1 MKIISVNVNGI
12 RAAEKKGLFHWLES
26 VSADVICLQEV
37 RAQEHQYSQPS
48 FHPEGYTSWFHNA
61 QKKGYSGVSIYSKK
75 QPEQLFVKLGNQ
87 EIDDEGR
94 YLRADFGPL
103 SVVSVYLP
111 SGSSGDDKQAKKI
124 RFMQFFE
131 DIMADM
137 LASNRSFILCGD
149 WNIAH
154 KKIDIKNWRANQTR
168 SGFLPEEREWLDQL
182 FKQGW
187 VDAFRVRNQQAE
199 QYTWWSN
206 RGKAWE
212 NNTGWRIDY
221 QIVTPDLKD
230 AIRDVSVYKDARF
243 SDHSPLVIDYAV

>member
-26 VSADVICLQEV
+26 QEADVVCLQEV
-37 RAQEHQYSQPS
+37 RAQEHQYSQSS

-61 QKKGYSGVSIYSKK
+61 QKKGYSGVSIYAKK
-75 QPEQLFVKLGNQ
+75 QPDQLVVKLGNQ

-94 YLRADFGPL
+94 YLRADFGSL

-124 RFMQFFE
+124 RFMRFFE
-131 DIMADM
+131 ELMADM
-137 LASNRSFILCGD
+137 LASKRSFILCGD

-168 SGFLPEEREWLDQL
+168 SGFLPEEREWMDQL
-182 FKQGW
+182 FEQGW

-221 QIVTPDLKD
+221 QIVTPDLKNC
-230 AIRDVSVYKDARF
+230 ISEVSVYKDERF
-243 SDHSPLVIDYAV
+243 SDHSPLIIDYVF